1 MSRLSSEKAKAIPTY
16 FKRMKKFLLFC
27 FFILAS
33 ASFSQTIRGKVLD
46 ENKSPLPG
54 ANVYF
59 DGTTIATITDENGVF
74 ALNSGSKINSI
85 LAISFI
91 GYQTQYT
98 KTFDAAT
105 ELIIVLKES
114 VNTLKEVVIVKDR
127 FSRADKL
134 KLFKEQFLGQ
144 TKYGRKASIE
154 NESDI
159 SFEYDEKKR
168 MLKAFSDRPLI
179 IQNAVLGYKI
189 TYELVDFEVNFW
201 KVSMSS
207 ADVTKSFYAG
217 LSRFEEVK
225 KDSKVSKEREKCYQ
239 GSQLHFFRNLANGI
253 WNKENFLLF
262 KGSYV
267 VNASEYFTVSDSLDL
282 KKITVARTYEGL
294 NKNKI
299 VAEFNTLFNSKD
311 QSKVIFGT
319 DTFYVD
325 KFGNNTNID
334 SIMFAGNMTHN
345 KFGGV
350 LPVNYGI
357 D

>member
-1 MSRLSSEKAKAIPTY
+1 LLCVKEKVIRIY
-16 FKRMKKFLLFC
+16 FNAMKRFLLFC
-27 FFILAS
+27 LLVS
-33 ASFSQTIRGKVLD
+33 STLSFSQTIRGKVFD
-46 ENKSPLPG
+46 EKNLPLPG

-98 KTFDAAT
+98 KTFDSNT

-114 VNTLKEVVIVKDR
+114 VNTLKEVVITKDR

-134 KLFKEQFLGQ
+134 KLFREQFLGQ
-144 TKYGRKASIE
+144 TKYGKKAVIE
-154 NESDI
+154 NEADI
-159 SFEYDEKKR
+159 DFQYDEKSR
-168 MLKAFSDRPLI
+168 TLKAFSDKPLI
-179 IQNAVLGYKI
+179 IQNTVLGYKI

-201 KVSMSS
+201 KISMYS

-225 KDSKVSKEREKCYQ
+225 KDSKILKEREKCYR

-253 WNKENFLLF
+253 WNRENFQLF

-267 VNASEYFTVSDSLDL
+267 VNASEYFTVSDSPDEL
-282 KKITVARTYEGL
+282 KKVVVAKTYKGL
-294 NKNKI
+294 NANKI
-299 VAEFNTLFNSKD
+299 VAEFNTLFDGKD
-311 QSKVIFGT
+311 QSKIIFGT

-325 KFGNNTNID
+325 KFGNNTNIE
-334 SIMFAGNMTHN
+334 SIMFAGILTKN

>member
-1 MSRLSSEKAKAIPTY
+1 M
-16 FKRMKKFLLFC
+16 KRFLLFC
-27 FFILAS
+27 FLVISTL
-33 ASFSQTIRGKVLD
+33 SFSQTIRGKVLD
-46 ENKSPLPG
+46 DKNLPLPG

-59 DGTTIATITDENGVF
+59 DGTTIATTTDENGVF
-74 ALNSGSKINSI
+74 VLNSGSKINSI
-85 LAISFI
+85 LAVSYI
-91 GYQTQYT
+91 GYQTHYT
-98 KTFDAAT
+98 RDFGADK
-105 ELIIVLKES
+105 ELRIILKES
-114 VNTLKEVVIVKDR
+114 VNTLKEVVITKDR

-134 KLFKEQFLGQ
+134 KLFREQFLGK
-144 TKYGRKASIE
+144 TKYGKKARIE

-159 SFEYDEKKR
+159 DFQYDEKTR
-168 MLKAFSDRPLI
+168 TLKAFSDKPLV
-179 IQNAVLGYKI
+179 IQNTVLGYKI

-201 KVSMSS
+201 KISMSS
-207 ADVTKSFYAG
+207 SDVTKSFYAG

-225 KDSKVSKEREKCYQ
+225 NDSKVLKEREKCYR

-253 WNKENFLLF
+253 WNKDNFQLF

-267 VNASEYFTVSDSLDL
+267 VDASEYFKVSDSSDDL
-282 KKITVARTYEGL
+282 KKVVVTKTYKGL
-294 NKNKI
+294 NANKI
-299 VAEFNTLFNSKD
+299 VAEFNTLFDGKD
-311 QSKVIFGT
+311 QSKIIFGT

-325 KFGNNTNID
+325 KFGNNTNIE